1 MTSLP
6 SYLEQPAYLY
16 KLNKVRQGL
25 TSRANVDYWSLLKIL
40 DKRDQVI
47 SLAPNEVQRRFLK
60 ERTKRNLILKAR
72 QQGISTIIQADHFV
86 TGISQTARIATLAHD
101 DTTTQKLR
109 RMAHFYWQS
118 LPDDARPPRGL
129 DNATTTT
136 YPNTQSEVLIATA
149 GNIHAGRGGTYTR
162 FHGSEVAFWKDAQ
175 SVMAGVLQGV
185 PEDGIVDLEST
196 PNGAQGYFYELCME
210 ALDGNDQWKLFFF
223 PWWLDSG
230 YQLSLDEGETLT
242 YTDEE
247 RELVRLHS
255 LTPEQ
260 IKWRRKKQRELGR
273 LFPQE
278 YPEDPRTCFLAS
290 GVGYFSDIRD
300 LEGAFTAPVNAE
312 YNPSHR
318 YIAAMDFGQQQ
329 DYSVVSVMDATT
341 LQEVELWRVNRIP
354 WGDIRQRALETC
366 KKWHVESF
374 HPERNS
380 MGGTNI
386 EELHKEFARAGCH
399 TLITPFETT
408 AQTKPAMVTA
418 FHWALD
424 EGGLK
429 LLPDPAGKQEIYG
442 YTATQL
448 PSGAWKYEGLPHD
461 DTVMARIG
469 AWNAIV
475 LGGVSMGRAVAKWG

>member
-1 MTSLP
+1 MLQKRIAP
-6 SYLEQPAYLY
+6 EQHA
-16 KLNKVRQGL
+16 
-25 TSRANVDYWSLLKIL
+25 VDYAGNLYIL
-40 DKRDQVI
+40 DKRDQLI
-47 SLAPNEVQRRFLK
+47 PYKPNRVQLHLRQH
-60 ERTKRNLILKAR
+60 RTGRDLVLKAR
-72 QQGISTIIQADHFV
+72 QFGVSTEIQADHFV
-86 TGISQTARIATLAHD
+86 QSITRRIRSATLAHD
-101 DTTTQKLR
+101 DAGTQFLR
-109 RMAHFYWQS
+109 RMADRFWS
-118 LPDDARPPRGL
+118 GLPDHIRPPRGL

-136 YPNTQSEVLIATA
+136 YATTESEVFIATA
-149 GNIHAGRGGTYTR
+149 GGKNKGRAGTYTLA
-162 FHGSEVAFWKDAQ
+162 HGSEVAFWTDAAA
-175 SVMAGVLQGV
+175 VMAGLLQGV
-185 PEDGIVDLEST
+185 PKDGQIILEST
-196 PNGAQGYFYELCME
+196 PNGAQGWFYERCME
-210 ALDGNDQWKLFFF
+210 ALDGNSDWTLHFFE
-223 PWWLDSG
+223 WWWGDDYRLP
-230 YQLSLDEGETLT
+230 LDEGETLEP
-242 YTDEE
+242 YSDDE
-247 RELVRLHS
+247 LLLITQHQ

-290 GVGYFSDIRD
+290 GIGYFSDIRD